1 MQIREI
7 TQRLNENALGA
18 FGAGFAQGAGINV
31 PDTGAAGGATPTNAK
46 YGPAAQQQAAR
57 MSEPLIAQQ
66 AQKELELWNASVL
79 NLMQQNNV
87 SSLALLDQATK
98 QSLAR
103 SLVNQ
108 FHKNFTQKK
117 LGTDYKSLP
126 QLVAP
131 KKQAEAQQ
139 LVNTIQQ
146 SLNSILNFKA
156 PAQDKKTQ
164 LAQWT
169 ALSRAAYDAM
179 SLVQFHPSKE
189 TALAAE
195 IPQVTQDT
203 SGSYFFAGEK
213 LDPSNPVDAKIIQR
227 IQAQSTPSAG
237 VAGATT

>member
-7 TQRLNENALGA
+7 TQKLNENALGA

-31 PDTGAAGGATPTNAK
+31 PDTGAASAPANAK

-57 MSEPLIAQQ
+57 LAEPLIAQQ
-66 AQKELELWNASVL
+66 AQQELELWNASVL

-87 SSLALLDQATK
+87 TSLAQLDQATK

-126 QLVAP
+126 KLVDP

-203 SGSYFFAGEK
+203 SGSYFLAGQK
-213 LDPSNPVDAKIIQR
+213 LDPNDPADAKMIQL
-227 IQAQSTPSAG
+227 IQAQRIPSAG
-237 VAGATT
+237 ATA